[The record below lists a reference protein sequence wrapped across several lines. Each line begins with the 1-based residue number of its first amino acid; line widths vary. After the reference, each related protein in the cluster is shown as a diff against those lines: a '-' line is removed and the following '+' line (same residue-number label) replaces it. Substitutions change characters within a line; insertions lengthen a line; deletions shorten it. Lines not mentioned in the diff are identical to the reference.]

1 MKSLILSLLLL
12 VSGGIT
18 VTPALVHAEEI
29 TNRRVITLSI
39 DDANNYSPIEI
50 ALGDTLDIELDNNGS
65 IGSRCY
71 FSNFSQDR
79 VLSLNTPTKE
89 GVIKSPRKNDHP
101 IGAPTT
107 YVWHFEPI
115 NLGTTNI
122 HFIKSFRGQIVQSI
136 DFNIVVSPEKSD
148 LQ

>member
-39 DDANNYSPIEI
+39 NDANKYSPIEI
-50 ALGDTLDIELDNNGS
+50 ALGDILEIELNNSGS
-65 IGSRCY
+65 IGYNCL
-71 FSNFSQDR
+71 FSNFSQDG
-79 VLSLNTPTKE
+79 VLSLNTPNN
-89 GVIKSPRKNDHP
+89 GVIKRPRRNDHP

-107 YVWHFEPI
+107 YVWRFEPI
-115 NLGTTNI
+115 TEGTTNI
-122 HFIKSFRGQIVQSI
+122 HFIKSFRGQTFQSI